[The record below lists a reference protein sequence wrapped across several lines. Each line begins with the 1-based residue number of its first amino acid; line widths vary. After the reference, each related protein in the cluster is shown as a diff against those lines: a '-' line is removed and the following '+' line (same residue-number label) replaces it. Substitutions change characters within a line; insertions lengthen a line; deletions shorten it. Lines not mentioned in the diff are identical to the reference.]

1 MSASAR
7 PALSG
12 RVSFEGDERLGPV
25 AVAMDETPAGDLL
38 LRSTVPL
45 EPYPLYVHNFLF
57 DWAKQRPDS
66 VFLAERVP
74 GQAGWRTISWS
85 AASEKVLAIAAALAE
100 RDLGTERPVAILSG
114 NSIDHALMALACM
127 TAGVPYAP
135 ISTAY
140 SLVSRDH
147 GKLRH
152 ILKPLDPGLVF
163 ADDAGLYAAALTLP
177 EMAGREIVAS
187 APSPRVP
194 GAVPL
199 ARLLAGGSAA
209 ALKSRRDALKPDDI
223 AKFLFTSG
231 STGVPK
237 GVIITHRS
245 MGINLTQVRQCW
257 RVIFL
262 RPLVLVDWLPWNHVF
277 GGNNN
282 VNVTLASGGTLYID
296 DGRPVP
302 GELGK
307 TLRNVR
313 EVSPTFYFNVPR
325 GFDLML
331 REFDKDAELRRA
343 FYRDLEGMIYTGAA
357 MPDHVWRGIEQL
369 GRKTTGRRID
379 VLTGWG
385 MTEAGPSIT
394 FLQLPGAELGNIG
407 TPVPGIELKL
417 VKNGSKLEGHT
428 RGTCVMPGYWRM
440 PEATKRAFDDEGFL
454 ITGDA
459 VRFVDPNDPGR
470 GFFFDGR
477 VVEDFKLESGT
488 FVNTGDVRTRALL
501 ALEALALDVVV
512 TAPNRS
518 ELGLL
523 VYPPPAMLG
532 AIDRAYRGKVAAAL
546 KRMNTGVV
554 GSSRRLARALIVSEP
569 PAIDRGEMTD
579 KGSLNMRAVL
589 ENRAA
594 LVDSLYD
601 DGNTEV
607 IRL

>member
-1 MSASAR
+1 MPVSVLPISAG
-7 PALSG
+7 LTT
-12 RVSFEGDERLGPV
+12 FEGDERLGPV
-25 AVAMDETPAGDLL
+25 AIAMDEAPDGSLL

-45 EPYPLYVHNFLF
+45 EPYPLRVHDFLF
-57 DWAKQRPDS
+57 DWAEKRPDGI
-66 VFLAERVP
+66 FLAERVP
-74 GQAGWRTISWS
+74 GLPGWRTITWS
-85 AASEKVLAIAAALAE
+85 EAAAKVLAIAAALAE
-100 RDLGTERPVAILSG
+100 RDLGPEHPVAILSG
-114 NSIDHALMALACM
+114 NSIDHALMALASM
-127 TAGVPYAP
+127 TAGVPFAP

-140 SLVSRDH
+140 SLMSGDH
-147 GKLRH
+147 GKLKH
-152 ILKPLDPGLVF
+152 ILALLDPGLVF
-163 ADDAGLYAAALTLP
+163 ADDAERYAAALTLP
-177 EMAGREIVAS
+177 EMRGREIVAR
-187 APSPRVP
+187 AETPKVP
-194 GAVPL
+194 GIVPL
-199 ARLLAGGSAA
+199 AKLLEGGSKARLEEARAA
-209 ALKSRRDALKPDDI
+209 VGPDDI

-245 MGINLTQVRQCW
+245 MGINITQVRQCW
-257 RVIFL
+257 RLIFL

-282 VNVTLASGGTLYID
+282 INATLVSGGTLYID

-307 TLRNVR
+307 TLRNIR

-325 GFDLML
+325 GFDLLL
-331 REFDKDAELRRA
+331 REFDKDAELRHA
-343 FYRDLEGMIYTGAA
+343 FYRDLEGTIYTGAA
-357 MPDHVWRGIEQL
+357 MPDHVWAGIEQL

-385 MTEAGPSIT
+385 MTEGGPSVT
-394 FLQLPGAELGNIG
+394 FLHMPRGELGNIG
-407 TPVPGIELKL
+407 TPVPDIELKL
-417 VKNGSKLEGHT
+417 VRNGTKLEGRT
-428 RGTCVMPGYWRM
+428 RGTCVTPGYWRM
-440 PEATKRAFDDEGFL
+440 PEATARAFDSEGFF

-459 VRFVDPNDPGR
+459 VRFVDPGDPGR

-488 FVNTGDVRTRALL
+488 FVNTGDVRMRALL

-512 TAPNRS
+512 AAPNRPD
-518 ELGLL
+518 LGLL

-532 AIDRAYRGKVAAAL
+532 SIDDAYRAQVAAAL
-546 KRMNTGVV
+546 KRMNAGMA
-554 GSSRRLARALIVSEP
+554 GSSRIVARALIVTEP
-569 PAIDRGEMTD
+569 PAIDRGEITD

-589 ENRAA
+589 ENRTA

-601 DGNTEV
+601 DANPEV

>member
-1 MSASAR
+1 MSGSVRAAV
-7 PALSG
+7 PG
-12 RVSFEGDERLGPV
+12 RMTFEGDERLGPV
-25 AVAMDETPAGDLL
+25 AIAMDEAADGSLV

-45 EPYPLYVHNFLF
+45 EPYPLRVHDALF
-57 DWAKQRPDS
+57 DWARKRPDG

-74 GQAGWRTISWS
+74 GLAGWRTIGWS
-85 AASEKVLAIAAALAE
+85 EAAEKVLAIAAALAE
-100 RDLGTERPVAILSG
+100 RGLSADRPVAILSG
-114 NSIDHALMALACM
+114 NSIAHALMALACM
-127 TAGVPYAP
+127 TAGVPFAP
-135 ISTAY
+135 VSTAY
-140 SLVSRDH
+140 SLMSRDH

-152 ILKPLDPGLVF
+152 IVKLLDPGLVF
-163 ADDAGLYAAALTLP
+163 ADNAELYAPALTLP
-177 EMAGREIVAS
+177 EMAGREIVAT
-187 APSPRVP
+187 AETPRVP
-194 GAVPL
+194 GVTPL

-209 ALKSRRDALKPDDI
+209 TLKAARDALKPDDI

-257 RVIFL
+257 RLIFL

-282 VNVTLASGGTLYID
+282 INITLASGGTLYID

-307 TLRNVR
+307 TLRNLR

-325 GFDLML
+325 GFDLLL
-331 REFDKDAELRRA
+331 REFDKDDTLRRA

-385 MTEAGPSIT
+385 MTEGGPSVT
-394 FLQLPGAELGNIG
+394 FLHMPGAELGNIG

-417 VKNGSKLEGHT
+417 VKNGSKLEGRT
-428 RGTCVMPGYWRM
+428 RGTCVTPGYWRM
-440 PEATKRAFDDEGFL
+440 PEATARAFDEEGYF

-459 VRFVDPNDPGR
+459 VRFRDPDDPGR

-488 FVNTGDVRTRALL
+488 FVSTGDVRTRALL
-501 ALEALALDVVV
+501 ALGALALDVVV
-512 TAPNRS
+512 AAPNRPD
-518 ELGLL
+518 LGLL
-523 VYPPPAMLG
+523 IYPPPSMLA
-532 AIDRAYRGKVAAAL
+532 AIDDAYRRDVAAAL
-546 KRMNTGVV
+546 ARMNAGIA
-554 GSSRRLARALIVSEP
+554 GSSRRVARALIVTEP

-594 LVDSLYD
+594 LVDGLYD
-601 DGNTEV
+601 DSNPEV

>member
-1 MSASAR
+1 
-7 PALSG
+7 
-12 RVSFEGDERLGPV
+12 
-25 AVAMDETPAGDLL
+25 
-38 LRSTVPL
+38 
-45 EPYPLYVHNFLF
+45 
-57 DWAKQRPDS
+57 
-66 VFLAERVP
+66 
-74 GQAGWRTISWS
+74 
-85 AASEKVLAIAAALAE
+85 
-100 RDLGTERPVAILSG
+100 
-114 NSIDHALMALACM
+114 
-127 TAGVPYAP
+127 
-135 ISTAY
+135 
-140 SLVSRDH
+140 
-147 GKLRH
+147 
-152 ILKPLDPGLVF
+152 
-163 ADDAGLYAAALTLP
+163 
-177 EMAGREIVAS
+177 
-187 APSPRVP
+187 
-194 GAVPL
+194 
-199 ARLLAGGSAA
+199 
-209 ALKSRRDALKPDDI
+209 
-223 AKFLFTSG
+223 
-231 STGVPK
+231 
-237 GVIITHRS
+237 
-245 MGINLTQVRQCW
+245 
-257 RVIFL
+257 VIFL

-302 GELGK
+302 GELGR
-307 TLRNVR
+307 TLRNIR
-313 EVSPTFYFNVPR
+313 DVSPTFYFNVPR

-394 FLQLPGAELGNIG
+394 FLTLPGAELSNIG

-417 VKNGSKLEGHT
+417 VRNGSKLEGRT

-459 VRFVDPNDPGR
+459 VRFVDPDDPGR

-523 VYPPPAMLG
+523 VYPPPALLG
-532 AIDRAYRGKVAAAL
+532 AIDRAYRDKVTAAL
-546 KRMNTGVV
+546 KRMNTGID
-554 GSSRRLARALIVSEP
+554 GSSRRLGRALVVTEP
-569 PAIDRGEMTD
+569 PAIDRGEITD

-589 ENRAA
+589 ENRTA

-601 DGNTEV
+601 DTNPEV